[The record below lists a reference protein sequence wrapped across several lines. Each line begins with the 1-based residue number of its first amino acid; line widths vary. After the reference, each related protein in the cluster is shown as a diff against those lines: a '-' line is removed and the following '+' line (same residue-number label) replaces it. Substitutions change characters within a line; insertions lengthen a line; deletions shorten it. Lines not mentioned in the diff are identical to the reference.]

1 METSSV
7 GMTGAEAMAA
17 HPVDAR
23 TRTAFL
29 LLVAAQAAHSIE
41 EAAGGLY
48 EVFAPTRWLSGIV
61 SDDPATGFVILN
73 LAIVLFGLWCWAV
86 PIRRHWPVARSL
98 AWGWVV
104 VEICNAINHAGIA
117 LARGGYFPGVI
128 TAPLLIIAAGWLAA
142 CLKSSGSHARVVRS

>member
-1 METSSV
+1 VESSSV
-7 GMTGAEAMAA
+7 GTAGSEMMVA
-17 HPVDAR
+17 HPMDAR

-61 SDDPATGFVILN
+61 SDDPATGFIILN
-73 LAIVLFGLWCWAV
+73 LAIVAFGLWCWAV
-86 PIRRHWPVARSL
+86 PIGGHWPVARSL

-104 VEICNAINHAGIA
+104 VEICNGINHAGIA
-117 LARGGYFPGVI
+117 MARGGYFPGVI
-128 TAPLLIIAAGWLAA
+128 TAPLLLIAAGWLAV
-142 CLKSSGSHARVVRS
+142 CLESSRPYARGLRS